1 MALDLTAYGDGT
13 TNCTIDHILL
23 MGRDTCSMPG
33 QIVRMRGSIQERM
46 QRCRGKMGRSIK
58 GLRGVQSGQS
68 EGEVLDWTV
77 RSKWGGG
84 VRSRMRVC
92 GAVMIVQYCLCCTLE
107 LAWGGGT
114 CMHPHPCFAAC
125 LPRKRQE
132 AARQQQQQ
140 HPLVASNSG
149 LSAAVPAVEPTTVTV
164 VDRLKHQLLQAY
176 DNVSA
181 VVQCSP
187 STKQCTICG
196 IAGDTEQATDVIIKL
211 EKSNLTKELLEWE
224 DETKGRSVRRVVF
237 DDYSPIERASIPQ
250 TCSTDPP
257 YSATYT
263 RMVDHYELYKPGRS
277 RTRRA
282 ICLCVCL
289 VIASAPIDSCRKADD
304 KLLSKIMTWGNVVI
318 AYIIY
323 ALTVCYIF
331 YYSHFLRIVNIIPRP
346 RGFISQRGRDRNVLS
361 GIHSAPELSKQ
372 CRTLIKC
379 WQKLAEP
386 GPTSSGSSSTNGTPS
401 YASPVVRRGLT
412 PGTPSIGVRAISG
425 ENSRLTAVGN
435 ACLTPLDSSVLT
447 PPESSDS
454 RSTVPSTVPNG
465 RAVTL
470 YQRSRYER
478 AANTAEPR
486 NIQKSHTVGADL
498 AMKAVENS
506 LLSSGEI
513 IRNGKRK
520 GENTATSD
528 IGISNGLSAKH
539 LHYSSATVSPAI
551 PHQSLLAARRADV
564 KSTSE
569 LVAQLTENLP
579 GYLAINIS
587 QSQVITRNEHDDNE
601 GQANVD
607 ISQTL
612 RTPVFFTLQP
622 ETSKKKE
629 KPTTS
634 TVSNRE
640 SIPICSTANSNSS
653 ASKMV
658 VPTRN
663 GKYDW
668 YAMLP
673 SLETLRSR
681 EHFRSKPS
689 SSQRKSYIMNVLG
702 REVLA
707 LPYIDVGLPDFLEY
721 QYPRPERFYAE
732 ENFIYGAPRPN

>member
-1 MALDLTAYGDGT
+1 
-13 TNCTIDHILL
+13 
-23 MGRDTCSMPG
+23 
-33 QIVRMRGSIQERM
+33 M
-46 QRCRGKMGRSIK
+46 Q
-58 GLRGVQSGQS
+58 
-68 EGEVLDWTV
+68 
-77 RSKWGGG
+77 
-84 VRSRMRVC
+84 
-92 GAVMIVQYCLCCTLE
+92 
-107 LAWGGGT
+107 
-114 CMHPHPCFAAC
+114 
-125 LPRKRQE
+125 
-132 AARQQQQQ
+132 QQQQQ

-176 DNVSA
+176 DN
-181 VVQCSP
+181 
-187 STKQCTICG
+187 
-196 IAGDTEQATDVIIKL
+196 GDTEQATDVIIKL
-211 EKSNLTKELLEWE
+211 EKSNLTKELLEM
-224 DETKGRSVRRVVF
+224 TRVGAVVN
-237 DDYSPIERASIPQ
+237 DIR
-250 TCSTDPP
+250 
-257 YSATYT
+257 
-263 RMVDHYELYKPGRS
+263 KK
-277 RTRRA
+277 
-282 ICLCVCL
+282 
-289 VIASAPIDSCRKADD
+289 IA
-304 KLLSKIMTWGNVVI
+304 
-318 AYIIY
+318 
-323 ALTVCYIF
+323 
-331 YYSHFLRIVNIIPRP
+331 
-346 RGFISQRGRDRNVLS
+346 Q
-361 GIHSAPELSKQ
+361 SAPELSKQ

-629 KPTTS
+629 KRNYVKKDKDKEKGGQIKDRSVTDEKITDNEKATTS

-721 QYPRPERFYAE
+721 QYPRPESIVSSFLPNLAKCAMERQYLRPNERYPVPLNENFWINIVCSSNTGRNAAVAHEMNQMYASNAAAEVEKVLRENKENIDKAIMKQIAPSAVNVTGIQYENLISLSFDHDELIRQE
-732 ENFIYGAPRPN
+732 ENRRKRMREKIINAAFRKE

>member
-68 EGEVLDWTV
+68 EGEVLDWT
-77 RSKWGGG
+77 
-84 VRSRMRVC
+84 
-92 GAVMIVQYCLCCTLE
+92 LE

-176 DNVSA
+176 DN
-181 VVQCSP
+181 
-187 STKQCTICG
+187 
-196 IAGDTEQATDVIIKL
+196 GDTEQATDVIIKL
-211 EKSNLTKELLEWE
+211 EKSNLTKELLEM
-224 DETKGRSVRRVVF
+224 TRVGAVVN
-237 DDYSPIERASIPQ
+237 DIR
-250 TCSTDPP
+250 
-257 YSATYT
+257 
-263 RMVDHYELYKPGRS
+263 KK
-277 RTRRA
+277 
-282 ICLCVCL
+282 
-289 VIASAPIDSCRKADD
+289 IA
-304 KLLSKIMTWGNVVI
+304 
-318 AYIIY
+318 
-323 ALTVCYIF
+323 
-331 YYSHFLRIVNIIPRP
+331 
-346 RGFISQRGRDRNVLS
+346 Q
-361 GIHSAPELSKQ
+361 SAPELSKQ

-528 IGISNGLSAKH
+528 IGESMHAM
-539 LHYSSATVSPAI
+539 SSATVSPAI

-629 KPTTS
+629 KRNYVKKDKDKEKGGQIKDRSVTDEKITDNEKATTS